1 MVSRDVFYC
10 HNLGQCYSLQAGRT
24 WRHCYVSI
32 LQHAGSPSHQGVV
45 QAKVSMALLLS
56 SPGMNPEPQP
66 EAGRLYQRVLLV
78 PASLVPKLQ
87 TPCPEVHA
95 ASVALPPDP
104 SRQHRGSR
112 RGGQVPPSPPHC
124 PLPANPGPFT
134 RQMLSVAG
142 AAQGSPVHWPEAPA
156 RPRAGV

>member
-1 MVSRDVFYC
+1 MIVI
-10 HNLGQCYSLQAGRT
+10 T
-24 WRHCYVSI
+24 WGGATPFKRGEPGDPATLSI
-32 LQHAGSPSHQGVV
+32 LQHEGSPSHQGIV

-66 EAGRLYQRVLLV
+66 EAGRLYQRVLIV

-95 ASVALPPDP
+95 ASDP
-104 SRQHRGSR
+104 SRQHQGSG

-142 AAQGSPVHWPEAPA
+142 AAQGSPVHRPEAPA
-156 RPRAGV
+156 CPRAGV